1 MDIEVSAASKIR
13 QHYLFASLSDAQWE
27 RLSGRIGLVRL
38 GMKEILFRRGEQA
51 NHFFMVG
58 DGHIKLSLLSR
69 EGHQKVVEVMGPGQT
84 FAEAVMFME
93 LQQFPVNA
101 EALESSVVYSFPNAD
116 FISILQDSTETCFRL
131 LADVCKRLHGRLIE
145 IENLTVQNATHRLVR
160 YLVEQ
165 LPAGCKDTASFEFE
179 LSRQVIAARLSI
191 QPETLSRLLKNL
203 VSSGILAVEG
213 KRVHVHSVDRLK
225 AFQ

>member
-13 QHYLFASLSDAQWE
+13 QHYLFASLDDIQWE
-27 RLSGRIGLVRL
+27 RLISRIQPVRL
-38 GMKEILFRRGEQA
+38 GPREILFRRGEPA
-51 NHFFMVG
+51 DHFFMVG
-58 DGHIKLSLLSR
+58 DGHIKLSLLSA

-101 EALESSVVYSFPNAD
+101 EALEPSVVYRVPNSE
-116 FISILQDSTETCFRL
+116 FMSILKQSTDTCFRL
-131 LADVCKRLHGRLIE
+131 LGDVCKRLHGRLIE

-160 YLVEQ
+160 YIVDQ
-165 LPAGCKDTASFEFE
+165 LPEGSGNSASFDLE

-203 VSSGILAVEG
+203 VSSGIIAVEG
-213 KRVHVHSVDRLK
+213 KRVYVHDVERLK
-225 AFQ
+225 AFH